1 MVMESDR
8 DTVFI
13 LTREDIIDCAR
24 ELNIPE
30 EDITDEVL
38 QEIKK
43 GVDWGMEFWS
53 DVVKE
58 AIRIA
63 IERRG

>member
-1 MVMESDR
+1 MEPNR

-13 LTREDIIDCAR
+13 LTREDVIDCAR

-30 EDITDEVL
+30 EEITDEVL

-63 IERRG
+63 IERRS

>member
-1 MVMESDR
+1 VIRASEV
-8 DTVFI
+8 VFI
-13 LTREDIIDCAR
+13 LTREDVIECAK
-24 ELNIPE
+24 ELDIPE
-30 EDITDEVL
+30 EAITDEVL
-38 QEIKK
+38 EEIKK

-63 IERRG
+63 IGRRS

>member
-1 MVMESDR
+1 MEFGKEV
-8 DTVFI
+8 VFI
-13 LTREDIIDCAR
+13 LTREDVIECAR
-24 ELNIPE
+24 ETDISE
-30 EDITDEVL
+30 EAITDDVL
-38 QEIKK
+38 EEIKK

-63 IERRG
+63 VERQR

>member
-13 LTREDIIDCAR
+13 LTREDVIECAR

-30 EDITDEVL
+30 EEITDEVL

-63 IERRG
+63 IERRS